1 MMTFSTKIKALS
13 RADDSSYTRCMH
25 CTSMHLM
32 RLSAASF
39 GGHNEVMLA
48 MSSGQLQVPLNAS
61 ILRMLQLN
69 NNCTSQ
75 LLHTSYTYLITLKL
89 LSRGH

>member
-48 MSSGQLQVPLNAS
+48 MSSS
-61 ILRMLQLN
+61 FRF
-69 NNCTSQ
+69 
-75 LLHTSYTYLITLKL
+75 H
-89 LSRGH
+89 